1 MAIEIQDTSELMGVL
16 RNFPAVSSFWLDRY
30 FRRSHFSQSEWVQF
44 EEVAKG
50 RRLAPFVAPNVQGQP
65 MLQRAESIRA
75 VKPAYLKP
83 KDAVDPNRLIRRRAG
98 ESLGGSMTLQ
108 EREDAIV
115 VDILGDHDEMIRRRW
130 EWMACEAA
138 TKGQVVI
145 EGENYPSRTVYFN
158 RKPGNTI
165 QLSGGS
171 RWGESGANMFA
182 SLRQYARQIF
192 ASGTAVQDLIMGVD
206 AADLFFA
213 DTEVKDAL
221 ETRRGSK
228 TTLEL
233 YNVSGSPVTYN
244 GTLEGGLNLFTYNDV
259 YENNDGVEVPFIDPL
274 DAIFMGD
281 IDGVRAFGAIMDR
294 KAGWASQAVF
304 PKMWE
309 QDDPS
314 GLFLMTQSAPIMVPV
329 RTNASMRVRVR

>member
-16 RNFPAVSSFWLDRY
+16 RNFPPVSSFWLDRY
-30 FRRSHFSQSEWVQF
+30 FRRAHFSQSEWVQF
-44 EEVAKG
+44 EEVSKG
-50 RRLAPFVAPNVQGQP
+50 RRLAPLVAPNVQGQP

-83 KDAVDPNRLIRRRAG
+83 KDAVDPNRLIKRRAG

-115 VDILGDHDEMIRRRW
+115 ADILADHDEMIRRRW
-130 EWMACEAA
+130 EKMACDAA
-138 TKGQVVI
+138 KDGAVVL
-145 EGENYPSRTVYFN
+145 EGENYPSRTVSFN
-158 RKPGNTI
+158 RKAANTI
-165 QLSGGS
+165 TLSGAA
-171 RWGESGANMFA
+171 RWGESGANIFP
-182 SLRQYARQIF
+182 SLRSYARNIF
-192 ASGTAVQDLIMGVD
+192 KSGTSVQDLVMGVD

-213 DTEVKDAL
+213 DPDVKEAL

-259 YENNDGVEVPFIDPL
+259 YEDNDGNEVPFIDPL